1 MNIVAEWRSSGCTI
15 RYAISMRTTADGSIH
30 HYYKC
35 ATLTYLRK
43 SIFFS
48 VSTLNARF
56 RHIDKRN
63 AIVVDDPGIVL
74 DEQWRPAEHT
84 LSRCQTS

>member
-1 MNIVAEWRSSGCTI
+1 MNVVAEWRSSGWTI
-15 RYAISMRTTADGSIH
+15 RHAISTRTTTDGSIH

-56 RHIDKRN
+56 RHVDKRN
-63 AIVVDDPGIVL
+63 AIVSDDPSIVL
-74 DEQWRPAEHT
+74 YAVAAR
-84 LSRCQTS
+84 